1 VKRRAGYE
9 WVSNGCDQVWLESAD
24 PPWCSL
30 QRASADAQLA
40 SLAVGLSLAV
50 TSDSRRKTFNSADL
64 ARAKEACGLR
74 FNQRCPMRFDRWPKK
89 VIAGALDKL
98 AEQFK
103 EEFVDEREV
112 FLQMLEKLVKD
123 NNKRIT
129 GEADKLR

>member
-1 VKRRAGYE
+1 MCFE
-9 WVSNGCDQVWLESAD
+9 
-24 PPWCSL
+24 
-30 QRASADAQLA
+30 
-40 SLAVGLSLAV
+40 
-50 TSDSRRKTFNSADL
+50 
-64 ARAKEACGLR
+64 
-74 FNQRCPMRFDRWPKK
+74 RWPKR

-103 EEFVDEREV
+103 DEFVDEREV